1 MLGIT
6 PPLLFCIP
14 IHTLCAL
21 RQRWYPQGTMEGG
34 FSAEPQPGATPRQ
47 KLQAGQPQAESGG
60 FSWAAKESWGTGS
73 GGWVAHPSLRENVLR
88 PLVPVWHLRVNS
100 VKGIQTGPAL
110 SLRLEVGNSE
120 SSGGHE
126 TVLTQTW
133 VSVAGSKTSPR
144 TAETSSITPTRDP
157 ILRKRSWFG
166 VRDEAWSLGTVLQG
180 RGQ

>member
-14 IHTLCAL
+14 LHTLCAL

-60 FSWAAKESWGTGS
+60 FSWAAKEIWGTGS

-88 PLVPVWHLRVNS
+88 PLVPVWHLRVNRQPQHFLY
-100 VKGIQTGPAL
+100 VWKWATQ
-110 SLRLEVGNSE
+110 

-144 TAETSSITPTRDP
+144 TAETSSITPTKDP